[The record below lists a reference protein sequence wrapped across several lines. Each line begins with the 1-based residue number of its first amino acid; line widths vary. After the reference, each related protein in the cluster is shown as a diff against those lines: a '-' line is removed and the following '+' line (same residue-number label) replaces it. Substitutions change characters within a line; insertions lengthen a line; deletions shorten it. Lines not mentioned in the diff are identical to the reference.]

1 MLNEA
6 QQNEESLIL
15 KVGFLISWNDN
26 ILVQIKRKNG
36 ANHRYTSN
44 GIKRTN
50 YREP

>member
-1 MLNEA
+1 M
-6 QQNEESLIL
+6 QQKESLVL
-15 KVGFLISWNDN
+15 KIGFPIPRNNN
-26 ILVQIKRKNG
+26 ILVNKKRKNG